1 MVAEDPPHDS
11 DDERD
16 DLVALDFSV
25 AESGQVESD
34 LDALGDYAEDP
45 AEDDDLPVPVF
56 AVTNPPGTV
65 TVTAFLDGRVKQVD
79 LSPKVTEMTE
89 ADLADEIVVIAG
101 LATADARSAQYA
113 YMLEGMR
120 RQGHDDVATRDFLA
134 RDLDLPTP
142 DEAKAAR
149 AQLFSTRYAGGHDLA
164 TRWPLRQRS
173 RNAGQLPGTLVRT
186 LHRGHC
192 SRRIRVRRMGG
203 PDPLRRHRSRDA
215 VPRVVFT
222 LQLRPARRF
231 SRDLDEQPQ
240 CKDPDRR
247 HVRRHHLSDQLAASD
262 HDGLRRAR
270 GLRRQLR
277 RRDGGA

>member
-1 MVAEDPPHDS
+1 MVGEAPPHDS

-89 ADLADEIVVIAG
+89 ADLADEIVIIAG

-149 AQLFSTRYAGGHDLA
+149 AQLFSTRYAG
-164 TRWPLRQRS
+164 
-173 RNAGQLPGTLVRT
+173 
-186 LHRGHC
+186 
-192 SRRIRVRRMGG
+192 
-203 PDPLRRHRSRDA
+203 
-215 VPRVVFT
+215 
-222 LQLRPARRF
+222 
-231 SRDLDEQPQ
+231 
-240 CKDPDRR
+240 
-247 HVRRHHLSDQLAASD
+247 D
-262 HDGLRRAR
+262 HD
-270 GLRRQLR
+270 
-277 RRDGGA
+277 